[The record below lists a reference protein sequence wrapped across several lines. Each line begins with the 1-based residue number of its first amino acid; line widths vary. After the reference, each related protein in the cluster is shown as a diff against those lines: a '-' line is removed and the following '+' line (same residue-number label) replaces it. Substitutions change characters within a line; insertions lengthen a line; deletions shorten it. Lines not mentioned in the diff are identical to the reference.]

1 MRTIPAFFSYPI
13 INLIKNQNPMKKF
26 YITLLMNII
35 TLQFVVAQINVTGT
49 VLDQEKHPL
58 PGVNIAE
65 KGTTSGTITALN
77 GTFKLECNNNA
88 TLVISLV
95 GYAKQ
100 EIKITDQTNLN
111 IILIEGIDLN
121 GIEVVGSRSPKRTA
135 IETPVAIDIIDMKQ
149 LSINLGQTDINQ
161 ILEFAAPSFNAGKQ
175 SGADGADHII
185 PASLRGLGP
194 DQTLVL
200 VNGKRYHQSSL
211 ITTLGTRGRGNTG
224 TDLNSIPASAI
235 ERIEVLRD
243 GASAQ
248 YGSDAIAGV
257 INIVLKSSVEEL
269 TVDVSS
275 GAYNAKPPTKFDVI
289 SNKKYD
295 GESFHIGTNYGIKAF
310 EKGFV
315 NFSTDYET
323 IAGTNRPVNPAKFD
337 IYRRQFGDGA
347 SNNLAFYINSNL
359 PLSDKT
365 RFYASGGFNYRFTD
379 AYAWTRVPD
388 ENRNVIAIYPNGF
401 DPQIT
406 SAIGDQT
413 FSAGI
418 KTKAGEWD
426 LDINNSFGQNRFHY
440 IIANTLNSSLLEKS
454 PTRFDAGGHQFSQN
468 TTGIYLSRFFNN
480 ILNGFNLAVGMEYR
494 LDNYKIFAG
503 EEASYRNYGIVDS
516 VGANGFIY
524 KTDTLHR
531 AAGSQGFPGFQP
543 SNVVD
548 ESRTNMAAYV
558 DGELDITKKFM
569 IGGAMR
575 FEHYSD
581 FGNTTNVKLA
591 TRLAFSKNISLR
603 ASISTGFRAPS
614 LAQIYYNIIFT
625 DVVAGKITDKIIAR
639 NNSPITRALG
649 IAPLKQE
656 EALNGSLGLTAHLG
670 NFTATVDGYYVSISN
685 RVVLTGAFQD
695 TDPDIGNDL
704 KKLNVGAAQFFTNA
718 IDTKSIG
725 VDAVLTYNQMLGR
738 QKIGISLAANF
749 NNMTLGRVKTNSKL
763 AGKEDIYFGSREKAF
778 LLASAPPSKISL
790 NLEYNLKRFGV
801 NARITNFGEV
811 TLEDWNNDPNI
822 YKAVTTLDLTLHLNA
837 TKNITLSIGANNIL
851 NTYPTQQDPTLTE
864 GGGLWD
870 AVQMGCNGAYY
881 FSKLTLTF

>member
-1 MRTIPAFFSYPI
+1 
-13 INLIKNQNPMKKF
+13 MKKF
-26 YITLLMNII
+26 YLVLFLNFIA
-35 TLQFVVAQINVTGT
+35 LQFADAQLIVTGT
-49 VLDQEKHPL
+49 VLDQEGHSL

-65 KGTTSGTITALN
+65 KGTTSGTITASD
-77 GTFKLECNNNA
+77 GTFKLECNTNA

-100 EIKITDQTNLN
+100 EIKVTDQNNLT
-111 IILIEGIDLN
+111 ITLIEGLDLN

-149 LSINLGQTDINQ
+149 LSFNLGQTDINQ
-161 ILEFAAPSFNAGKQ
+161 ILQFAAPSFNAGKQ

-185 PASLRGLGP
+185 PATLRGLGP

-200 VNGKRYHQSSL
+200 INGKRYHQSSL
-211 ITTLGTRGRGNTG
+211 ITIFGTRGRGNTG
-224 TDLNSIPASAI
+224 TDLNSIPTSAI

-269 TVDVSS
+269 NVDVSGGS
-275 GAYNAKPPTKFDVI
+275 YNAKPPSKYDI
-289 SNKKYD
+289 LSNTKYD
-295 GESFHIGTNYGIKAF
+295 GGTFHIGTNYGIKAF
-310 EKGFV
+310 EKGFI

-323 IAGTNRPVNPAKFD
+323 NAGTNRPVNPYKFD

-347 SNNLAFYINSNL
+347 SNNLAFYLNSSI
-359 PLSDKT
+359 PLSEKT

-379 AYAWTRVPD
+379 AYAWTRVAD
-388 ENRNVIAIYPNGF
+388 ENRNVIAIYPYGF

-413 FSAGI
+413 ISAGI

-426 LDINNSFGQNRFHY
+426 LDINNSFGRNRFHY
-440 IIANTLNSSLLEKS
+440 IINNTLNSSLLEKS

-468 TTGIYLSRFFNN
+468 TTGIYLSRFFNS
-480 ILNGFNLAVGMEYR
+480 ILNGFNLAMGMEYR
-494 LDNYKIFAG
+494 VDNYKIFAG

-558 DGELDITKKFM
+558 DAELDITKAFM

-591 TRLAFSKNISLR
+591 SRLAISKEISLR
-603 ASISTGFRAPS
+603 ASVSTGFRAPS
-614 LAQIYYNIIFT
+614 LAQIYYNTVFT
-625 DVVAGKITDKIIAR
+625 DVVAGKVTDKIIAR

-656 EALNGSLGLTAHLG
+656 EALNGSMGLTAHFG
-670 NFTATVDGYYVSISN
+670 NFTATVDGYYVRIKN

-704 KKLNVGAAQFFTNA
+704 KILGVGAAQFFTNA
-718 IDTKSIG
+718 IDTKTVG
-725 VDAVLTYNQMLGR
+725 LDAVFTYNQMFGR
-738 QKIGISLAANF
+738 QKLSISLAANF
-749 NNMTLGRVKTNSKL
+749 NNMTLGKVKTNSKL

-790 NLEYNLKRFGV
+790 NFDYKFKKFGA

-811 TLEDWNNDPNI
+811 TLEDWNNAPNV
-822 YKAVTTLDLTLHLNA
+822 YKAVTTLDLTLHCYA
-837 TKNITLSIGANNIL
+837 TKNVTLSVGANNLL